1 MLSEAASPKKN
12 SELVLY
18 AIAPEGA
25 ALASLPLGLRGLGLR
40 VLCESGLLA
49 VVSAAP
55 DRQLLTRPQTS
66 DVLEFQKAVAAIAA
80 DCDVLPARF
89 GCVLAG
95 EAELLAHLGALAPE
109 YQEGLRR
116 VAGCTE
122 LGIHIELPE
131 EAEAAAPPAPSQRAE
146 SQGAGYLRAR
156 QAYYGRLTQTESRLA
171 AAAQEVQAGFAS
183 LCKESYVLPPASA
196 GASRP
201 ARSVA
206 FLVFRQSVS
215 QFRAHM
221 DIYKSSA
228 AARLTLLG
236 PWPPY
241 SFTPQ
246 PEAERRALKT
256 QVR

>member
-1 MLSEAASPKKN
+1 MLPETACPQKS

-25 ALASLPLGLRGLGLR
+25 VLASLPSGLRGLGLR
-40 VLCESGLLA
+40 VLWESGLLA

-66 DVLEFQKAVAAIAA
+66 DVLAFQKAVAAIAA

-95 EAELLAHLGALAPE
+95 ETELFAHLRALAPE

-122 LGIHIELPE
+122 LGIHIELSE
-131 EAEAAAPPAPSQRAE
+131 EAEAAPTAPSQRAE
-146 SQGAGYLRAR
+146 SKGADYLRAR
-156 QAYYGRLTQTESRLA
+156 QAYYGHVTQAESRLA
-171 AAAQEVQAGFAS
+171 AAAQEVQASFAS
-183 LCKESYVLPPASA
+183 LCQESYVLPPASA

-206 FLVFRQSVS
+206 FLVLRQSVLK
-215 QFRAHM
+215 FRAHM
-221 DIYKSSA
+221 DLYKRSA

-246 PEAERRALKT
+246 PEAERRALNT